1 MKYKYLKQALL
12 FKVGS
17 IVEFADDH
25 KAEEEDKKLPEIDI
39 EPFKSS
45 DISAAAMNIMVLKY
59 LLRKKKFKKVVI
71 ALSWWD
77 MKTKNGAEVC
87 NPEVYLKEQS
97 PALYNFI
104 RFHIPNYEVIGL
116 SAQGLEYPPK
126 NQVDYE
132 KTKKEVKAIT
142 REGKRS
148 FVEIGDEISHDLS
161 LPLYLLLK
169 NDN

>member
-1 MKYKYLKQALL
+1 M
-12 FKVGS
+12 
-17 IVEFADDH
+17 
-25 KAEEEDKKLPEIDI
+25 
-39 EPFKSS
+39 
-45 DISAAAMNIMVLKY
+45 
-59 LLRKKKFKKVVI
+59 RKKKFKKVVI

-77 MKTKNGAEVC
+77 KNTKNGTEAC
-87 NPEVYLKEQS
+87 NPEEYLKEQS

-104 RFHIPNYEVIGL
+104 RFHIPNHEIIGL
-116 SAQGLEYPPK
+116 SAQGLEYPEE
-126 NQVDYE
+126 NQDNYE
-132 KTKKEVKAIT
+132 ETKKEVKAKT